1 MKQHASACFS
11 VALVAHRLHCTAS
24 CHPGDDHLCRTMDL
38 ECHIAKFQTC
48 LAELFLEPSMAS
60 DRLVENLDW
69 CVLVFCKYDSAE
81 GHAADA
87 CD

>member
-1 MKQHASACFS
+1 
-11 VALVAHRLHCTAS
+11 
-24 CHPGDDHLCRTMDL
+24 MDL

-48 LAELFLEPSMAS
+48 LAERFLEPSMAS